1 MGMKAGGRIS
11 HAPSSIQA
19 LDILPL
25 GADNLLRLC

>member
-1 MGMKAGGRIS
+1 MGMKPGDLIS

-25 GADNLLRLC
+25 GADNLLGLC